1 MILNAYTSTM
11 IRKHILFK
19 SLFTLSFVATM
30 ASIAAHAEVLLE
42 SGDWQAIQETENG
55 KPVCVMS
62 ASPFKDQG
70 KYTKRGTILAIITH
84 RPGEKR
90 IGEVGFQQGYPLKA
104 DSQPTAVI
112 DGKTTFKLFAQGE
125 YAWSYDSDADKAIIK
140 AMRSGNTLVVKGTSK
155 RGTLTTD
162 TYSLKGFTAVN
173 NAINKACGV
182 R

>member
-1 MILNAYTSTM
+1 MICKY
-11 IRKHILFK
+11 ILFK
-19 SLFTLSFVATM
+19 FLFALGLVQA
-30 ASIAAHAEVLLE
+30 IAPTTTNAEVLLE

-62 ASPFKDQG
+62 ASPFKDEG
-70 KYTKRGTILAIITH
+70 KYKKRGTILAIITH
-84 RPGEKR
+84 RPSEKR
-90 IGEVGFQQGYPLKA
+90 VGEVGFQQGYPLKV

-112 DGKTTFKLFAQGE
+112 DSKTTFKLFAQGE
-125 YAWSYDSDADKAIIK
+125 YAWSYDIDADKAIIK
-140 AMRSGNTLVVKGTSK
+140 AMRGGNTLVVKGTSK

-173 NAINKACGV
+173 NAINKVCGV